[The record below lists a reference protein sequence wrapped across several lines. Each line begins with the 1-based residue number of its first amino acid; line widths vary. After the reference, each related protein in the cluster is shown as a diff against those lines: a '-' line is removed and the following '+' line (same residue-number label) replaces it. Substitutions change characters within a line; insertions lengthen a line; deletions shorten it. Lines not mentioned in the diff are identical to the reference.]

1 MQVTRLLMAVR
12 VAISKNGTT
21 PLHAKVIAHE
31 TETHPK
37 SRGVFVMTTETESP
51 YLTPKETA
59 FFLRLKRRTLDN
71 MRWLGYGPRFRKHGG
86 RILYHRDDV
95 TAWSDARRRKSTSGE
110 RD

>member
-1 MQVTRLLMAVR
+1 
-12 VAISKNGTT
+12 
-21 PLHAKVIAHE
+21 
-31 TETHPK
+31 
-37 SRGVFVMTTETESP
+37 MTTETESP

-71 MRWLGYGPRFRKHGG
+71 MRWIGYGPRFRKHGG